1 MHKHEQS
8 ESDSSLIKRL
18 QRGDKAAFDVLF
30 EKHRRGILA
39 YLLQMSG
46 DRGLAED
53 VTQECFIELVR
64 RIESID
70 RRRGAKGWLYRVARN
85 RMVDILRHRGH
96 ESLRGREYFV
106 DAPGSDGGPEAGL
119 VSRDRKARV
128 LQALKTLPE
137 RERDVIMLRFYGEL
151 TFKEIARAVRRPLG
165 TVLWQGR
172 NGLHKLRRELEGDI

>member
-1 MHKHEQS
+1 
-8 ESDSSLIKRL
+8 RL
-18 QRGDKAAFDVLF
+18 QRGDRAAFDVLF
-30 EKHRRGILA
+30 EKYRRGILA

-64 RIESID
+64 KIETID

-85 RMVDILRHRGH
+85 RMVDILRHRSH
-96 ESLRGREYFV
+96 ESLRGSEYFETIRHV
-106 DAPGSDGGPEAGL
+106 DASGRDRGPDAGL
-119 VSRDRKARV
+119 VSRDLKARV

-151 TFKEIARAVRRPLG
+151 TFKEIAQAVRRPLG

-172 NGLHKLRRELEGDI
+172 NGLRKLRRELEGNI